1 MAVSPQSSTP
11 TLILGA
17 GLAGLSTALH
27 LRQAGGEARLLE
39 QASFVGGHAT
49 TIEDS
54 GYRFDRTGHL
64 LHLRDPDMRALVT
77 GLLGDR
83 LLTVE
88 RRSRVYSHGVYTRY
102 PFQANTFGLPPAV
115 AHECVMG
122 FLRAREAAPAGATDD
137 FASWCRAR
145 FGDGFCRHFLLPYNE
160 KLWGVPAS
168 EITAAWCRR
177 FVPVPS
183 VDDVIAGA
191 VGLNDRELGYN
202 ASFVYPRGGI
212 GELPAALAR
221 AAGPVEL
228 GRRPQAID
236 WRRRRVTL
244 ADETIAYERLVST
257 VPLRAL
263 GALLVD
269 PPDEVARAFGQLRCA
284 GLRYLDVALRA
295 PVGRDLHWV
304 YVPEARYPFYRVGC
318 YSHFSPDLTP
328 AGGGSLYVELADRR
342 PDASPDAVPR
352 VIALLVEMGLIGHPD
367 EVAFVRERHLPYAY
381 VLFDH
386 AHAAAVAC
394 IEAFLGACGIESTG
408 RYGRWTYS
416 SMEDALLDGR
426 AAARSLGT

>member
-1 MAVSPQSSTP
+1 MPASPQSSTP

-17 GLAGLSTALH
+17 GLAGLSAALH
-27 LRQAGGEARLLE
+27 LRQAGGEARVIE
-39 QASFVGGHAT
+39 QAPHVGGHAIT
-49 TIEDS
+49 VEEA
-54 GYRFDRTGHL
+54 GYRFDLTGHL
-64 LHLRDPDMRALVT
+64 LHLRDPGMRALVT
-77 GLLGDR
+77 GLLGER
-83 LLTVE
+83 LLAVA

-102 PFQANTFGLPPAV
+102 PFQANTFGLPPGV

-122 FLRAREAAPAGATDD
+122 FLQARARPAESEPGDFEA
-137 FASWCRAR
+137 WCRAH

-160 KLWGVPAS
+160 KLWGVPAR
-168 EITAAWCRR
+168 EITAAWCQR

-228 GRRPQAID
+228 GRRPRAID
-236 WRRRRVTL
+236 WRRRRVVL
-244 ADETIAYERLVST
+244 DDEEITYGRLVST
-257 VPLRAL
+257 APLSAL
-263 GALLVD
+263 GGLLVD
-269 PPDEVARAFGQLRCA
+269 LPGEVAGAFGRLRCA
-284 GLRYLDVALRA
+284 GLRYLDVALRV
-295 PVGRDLHWV
+295 PVRRDLHWV
-304 YVPEARYPFYRVGC
+304 YVPEGRFPFYRVGC

-328 AGGGSLYVELADRR
+328 PGGGSLYVELSDRR
-342 PDASPDAVPR
+342 ADVPGR
-352 VIALLVEMGLIGHPD
+352 VPQALAGLVEMGLIGSPD
-367 EVAFVRERHLPYAY
+367 EVAFVRERHLPHAY

-386 AHAAAVAC
+386 AHAGAVAC
-394 IEAFLGACGIESTG
+394 IEEFLAACGIQSTG

-426 AAARSLGT
+426 AAARSAAT